1 MRPDPDAGQL
11 HDPGRPVKAEGGR
24 CEWRR
29 RRRQRQVAEN
39 QHAVVPHQVN
49 YLLRIHGHV
58 PHQRNDVPFPGRV
71 GPPHQQ
77 RRHGWV
83 ASGGGVHLTSVTG
96 ADLALT
102 WLPAKS
108 PDR

>member
-1 MRPDPDAGQL
+1 
-11 HDPGRPVKAEGGR
+11 
-24 CEWRR
+24 
-29 RRRQRQVAEN
+29 
-39 QHAVVPHQVN
+39 VVPHQVN

-83 ASGGGVHLTSVTG
+83 ASGGGVHLTSVTE
-96 ADLALT
+96 AT
-102 WLPAKS
+102 
-108 PDR
+108 